1 MLSVGVTDTML
12 QRKKPSEELSTLL
25 IFQLGMKKSWHP
37 SLLTSALLLYPRVQA
52 KDSSFLWQFPLHCTS
67 YVPHPLHFSQHLPA
81 QNKHGF
87 YRSTFT
93 LCKIYWILWFRASYI
108 KKESQ
113 CNNIIFNEVLHF
125 FHPSLGISDIIL
137 LGQDTGILPHV
148 HGSVAYLVMVNGN
161 WHHESMKH
169 VCQCHLIVKTLSNLL
184 FGILR
189 DRRKRTL
196 HVQTSAGGLNSW
208 KLLVSWKLTKLTESY

>member
-1 MLSVGVTDTML
+1 MSGIILDVLLSVSNIVFTIILNYGVTDTTL

-37 SLLTSALLLYPRVQA
+37 NLLTSVLLLYPMVQA

-67 YVPHPLHFSQHLPA
+67 YIPHPLHFSQHPPA

-108 KKESQ
+108 KKKSQ
-113 CNNIIFNEVLHF
+113 CNNIIFNEVLHL
-125 FHPSLGISDIIL
+125 FHPSLGISGIIL

-148 HGSVAYLVMVNGN
+148 HGSVDYLVMVNGN
-161 WHHESMKH
+161 WHHESMKR
-169 VCQCHLIVKTLSNLL
+169 CLPMSPYSKKYSPKYYL
-184 FGILR
+184 
-189 DRRKRTL
+189 
-196 HVQTSAGGLNSW
+196 GL
-208 KLLVSWKLTKLTESY
+208 